1 MHPGVKE
8 IRISRTESEIY
19 VFTPETWSKL
29 ETNLVDISLKI
40 YIKKKEEEEII
51 VVYKNTQ

>member
-29 ETNLVDISLKI
+29 VTNLVDISLKI